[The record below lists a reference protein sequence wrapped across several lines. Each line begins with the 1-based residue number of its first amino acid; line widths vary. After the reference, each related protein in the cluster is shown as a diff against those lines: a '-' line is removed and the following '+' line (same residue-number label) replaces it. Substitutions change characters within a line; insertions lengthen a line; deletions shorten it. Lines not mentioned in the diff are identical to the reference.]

1 MMKKKLNLEDLNVHS
16 FITKRLIKGGLDN
29 LVDQFDSNKRDCDT
43 ERFVCGT
50 Y

>member
-1 MMKKKLNLEDLNVHS
+1 MKKKLSLNDLKVHS
-16 FITKRLIKGGLDN
+16 FITKSDIKGGLEN
-29 LVDQFDSNKRDCDT
+29 LVDQFDSGKRDCDT